1 MFTNGVEGSISAYEW
16 ARKQLGYAT
25 EEAKEKTKE
34 AKAALSD
41 KAHSVSSSAQ
51 RSGSDVQGKVQ
62 GVVEQLKT
70 KVHQAEGKLSKEANK
85 AAAIAKHQS
94 VQLSEGVEQLI
105 WKAEDA
111 LSGKPIDSLPE
122 ATTSPGQPA
131 SSPPDAAQPRTNDEE
146 VDVAASLKRASGVY
160 DGPIPVGFEPPPGYV
175 RPKPSAA
182 DKVKGIAAE
191 KLAALKME
199 ALPLIAPTVKELN
212 ANEPVLAHL
221 ASTIDNLASFLR
233 SNPSAA
239 DKARDVL
246 DTAKGDLTELAHHF
260 DRVREEEQ
268 RKLEAQMDEQAREYT
283 LKMLELEIAAQDK
296 MENQEVGFRQYL
308 DEEKAKMAHL
318 FREKLDSELAVQRE
332 IINER

>member
-51 RSGSDVQGKVQ
+51 RTGSDVQGKVQ

-94 VQLSEGVEQLI
+94 VQFSEGVEQLI

-111 LSGKPIDSLPE
+111 LSDKPIDSLPE
-122 ATTSPGQPA
+122 ATTSPGQ
-131 SSPPDAAQPRTNDEE
+131 SPDAAQPRTNDEE
-146 VDVAASLKRASGVY
+146 VDITASLKRASGVY
-160 DGPIPVGFEPPPGYV
+160 DGPIPVGFEPPPGYS

-268 RKLEAQMDEQAREYT
+268 RKLEAQMDEQAREYI

-318 FREKLDSELAVQRE
+318 FRDKLDSELAVQRE